1 MLKRTFDILLS
12 VFAIFLLFPLFLLVS
27 FLIVID
33 SGFPIFFLQKR
44 IGRGAKEF
52 NIIKFRTMKTNNEN
66 ITITVSDDSR
76 ITRFG
81 KYLRKTKI
89 DELPEI
95 LNVLFGQ
102 MSFVGPRPDVKGYAD
117 KVKCPTLL
125 ATGEFDPLC
134 PLEDA
139 VEVYE
144 DLTCKKELWV
154 IEDQFHP
161 LWGIPNLGKLD
172 CHHYIMDWLQ
182 RALIDGKTND
192 KRIAYVSNKGDG
204 PFGDCEWTPTIKPG
218 EAYF

>member
-12 VFAIFLLFPLFLLVS
+12 IFAIFLLFPVLLTVS

-66 ITITVSDDSR
+66 ITITVSNDSR
-76 ITRFG
+76 ITRIG

-117 KVKCPTLL
+117 KLKGVNRKILALRPGITGPASLKYYNEEYILSQKSNPKKYNDDVIFPDKVKINMDYFHNRSFFLDL
-125 ATGEFDPLC
+125 KIIFATIF
-134 PLEDA
+134 
-139 VEVYE
+139 
-144 DLTCKKELWV
+144 
-154 IEDQFHP
+154 
-161 LWGIPNLGKLD
+161 
-172 CHHYIMDWLQ
+172 
-182 RALIDGKTND
+182 
-192 KRIAYVSNKGDG
+192 RI
-204 PFGDCEWTPTIKPG
+204 F
-218 EAYF
+218 

>member
-1 MLKRTFDILLS
+1 MMLKRTFDILLS
-12 VFAIFLLFPLFLLVS
+12 IFAIFLLFPSFLVVS

-44 IGRGAKEF
+44 IGRDAKEF

-76 ITRFG
+76 ITRIG

-117 KVKCPTLL
+117 KLKGANRKILALRPGITGPASLKYYNEEYILSQKSNPKKYNDEVIFPDKVKINMDYFHNRSFFLDL
-125 ATGEFDPLC
+125 KIIFATIF
-134 PLEDA
+134 
-139 VEVYE
+139 
-144 DLTCKKELWV
+144 
-154 IEDQFHP
+154 
-161 LWGIPNLGKLD
+161 
-172 CHHYIMDWLQ
+172 
-182 RALIDGKTND
+182 
-192 KRIAYVSNKGDG
+192 RI
-204 PFGDCEWTPTIKPG
+204 F
-218 EAYF
+218 

>member
-52 NIIKFRTMKTNNEN
+52 NIIKFRTMKKNNEN

-76 ITRFG
+76 ITRIG

-117 KVKCPTLL
+117 KLKGANRKILALRPGITGPASLKYYNEEYILSQKSNPKKYNDEVIFPDKVKINMDYFHNRSFFLDL
-125 ATGEFDPLC
+125 KIIFATIF
-134 PLEDA
+134 
-139 VEVYE
+139 
-144 DLTCKKELWV
+144 
-154 IEDQFHP
+154 
-161 LWGIPNLGKLD
+161 
-172 CHHYIMDWLQ
+172 
-182 RALIDGKTND
+182 
-192 KRIAYVSNKGDG
+192 RI
-204 PFGDCEWTPTIKPG
+204 F
-218 EAYF
+218 